1 MKTIILWI
9 HSLYRPGQEKI
20 NSQSKEKLLILQK
33 IWLLIVLGR
42 FLTLLILILNYYL
55 KRL

>member
-42 FLTLLILILNYYL
+42 FLTLLILILFVSGSS
-55 KRL
+55 